1 MQDQSKNLKITNDV
15 SWIGV
20 LDRDIVTFDI
30 VMETQYG
37 TTYNSYFIDA
47 EKKAIIETTKA
58 SFWEEYLDKIKSV
71 TDPAD
76 IEVIVVNHTEP
87 DHSGNVAKLLEL
99 APKAKVYGSRQ
110 AINFLTDMINKPF
123 ASEVVKDNDTLSLG
137 NKILHFIAAPN
148 LHWPDTMYTFLEEDK
163 VLFTCDSFGAHYA
176 DERMFDDLV
185 GDYSKSFE
193 YYLDV
198 ILKPY
203 SKFMLKSI
211 ERIHPLDFKVVC
223 PGHGPILRKNGRA
236 IIEKTKRI
244 AEQYLL
250 ETERSSI
257 NLLITYV
264 SAYGFT
270 GQMAESIAE
279 GIREK
284 SDCQISIVDIEK
296 ISPDELEEL
305 LIRHN
310 ALLIGSPTINQ
321 NTVLP
326 VYKLFALINPIRD
339 RGKKAAVFGSFGW
352 SGEAVKLI
360 EEHLKRLKLNIVCEG
375 IALRFAPGESK
386 KEELKNFGH
395 RFAVALHQEA

>member
-163 VLFTCDSFGAHYA
+163 VLFTCDSFGANYA

-339 RGKKAAVFGSFGW
+339 RGKKLLFLVPSDGAA
-352 SGEAVKLI
+352 KL
-360 EEHLKRLKLNIVCEG
+360 
-375 IALRFAPGESK
+375 
-386 KEELKNFGH
+386 
-395 RFAVALHQEA
+395 